1 MSLLRI
7 EPIPIDY
14 NARGLVMLDPAF
26 MSKEKIRVDDIV
38 DITTGFGKSLI
49 ARVASPLAGDREKG
63 FVRMDQYQT
72 QSIKA
77 MIGDPVEVEK
87 AVVANLEKV
96 VLSPLMDVSHLIT
109 DLEEYLVK
117 TFAELKMPVNKRTVL
132 FAKLPGAAA
141 GTRFKVVELKPAQGL
156 IIESTAIEIKYLFTP
171 GEAQVTF
178 EDVGGLDKEVKLVRE
193 MVELPV
199 RFPEAFRQ
207 LGINPPRGV
216 ILYGPAGAGKTHLTK
231 ALANEL
237 DAEFHYI
244 NGPELIGTQ
253 YGETEANL
261 RKTFEQASHHLPSI
275 ILVDEIDVLIPKR
288 GASGT
293 FTDTRMSTQFL
304 ELLDGL
310 KKVEGVMVIGTTNRI
325 DSVDHAA
332 RRPGRFDREIF
343 IGPPNAEGRLEIL
356 KIHTRGMPL
365 SKEAGEHLPQIAKA
379 THGFVG
385 ADLMEL
391 CREAGLNSL
400 RRHIGDRWA
409 FLSRLELSLQDLVVE
424 KDDFLQAISK
434 LRPSALREA
443 LTTIPDV
450 RWEDIGGLEEVKER
464 LKELVEKPLLNPEV
478 FSRMNI
484 KPPTGVLLY
493 GPPGTGKTLLAK
505 AIANECNANFISVK
519 GPEIFSKW
527 VGESEE
533 AIRHIF
539 RIARQVSPTIIFFDQ
554 LDALAPKRSGLDS
567 GARAAER
574 VVNQLLAEMDG
585 IEPLRGIIIVGAT
598 NRLDLLDSAI
608 LRPGRFGVHLYVP
621 LPDNKARREILETK
635 LKNIILD
642 SKLSLHEAADYLMD
656 RTDGYSGADLDVVCQ
671 EATLQALRQAS
682 YDEAAP
688 VGLEHFEEALK
699 KVQDS
704 RKLYAAEE
712 AMGVSG

>member
-7 EPIPIDY
+7 EPMPVGDS
-14 NARGLVMLDPAF
+14 AKGMVMLDPAF
-26 MSKEKIRVDDIV
+26 MSQEKIKAGDVV
-38 DITTGFGKSLI
+38 EITTGFGKSI
-49 ARVASPLAGDREKG
+49 IGRVAPPLSADKEKG
-63 FVRMDQYQT
+63 FIRMDQYQT

-77 MIGDPVEVEK
+77 MLGDPVEVEK
-87 AVVANLEKV
+87 TTVSNLEKV
-96 VLSPLMDVSHLIT
+96 VLSPLMDVSHLIS

-117 TFAELKMPVNKRTVL
+117 TFSALKIAVCKRTVL

-141 GTRFKVVELKPAQGL
+141 GTRFKVVELKPVQGV
-156 IIESTAIEIKYLFTP
+156 ITESTAIEIKYLFTP

-178 EDVGGLDKEVKLVRE
+178 EDVGGLGKEVKLVRE
-193 MVELPV
+193 LVELPV

-216 ILYGPAGAGKTHLTK
+216 VLYGPAGSGKTHLTK

-304 ELLDGL
+304 ELMDGL
-310 KKVEGVMVIGTTNRI
+310 KRVEGVMVIGTTNRV

-343 IGPPNAEGRLEIL
+343 IGPPNSEGRLEVL

-365 SKEAGEHLPQIAKA
+365 SKEAADYLPAIAKS

-400 RRHIGDRWA
+400 RRTIGDRWA
-409 FLSRLELSLQDLVVE
+409 FLSKLELNLQDLVVE
-424 KDDFLQAISK
+424 KDDFIQAISK

-443 LTTIPDV
+443 VTTIPDV
-450 RWEDIGGLEEVKER
+450 RWEDIGGLGEVKDR
-464 LKELVEKPLLNPEV
+464 LRELVEKPLLHPEV
-478 FSRMNI
+478 FAKMNI

-539 RIARQVSPTIIFFDQ
+539 RVARQVSPTIIFFDQ
-554 LDALAPKRSGLDS
+554 LDALAPKRSGIDS

-585 IEPLRGIIIVGAT
+585 IEPLSGIIIVGAT
-598 NRLDLLDSAI
+598 NRLDLLDPAI
-608 LRPGRFGVHLYVP
+608 LRPGRFGVHLFVP
-621 LPDNKARREILETK
+621 LPDQRARREVLELK
-635 LKNIILD
+635 LCKIVLD
-642 SKLSLHEAADYLMD
+642 GKLCLSDAIEWLLE
-656 RTDGYSGADLDVVCQ
+656 RTDGFSGADLDVVCQ
-671 EATLQALRQAS
+671 EATLQALRQS
-682 YDEAAP
+682 NYGEVAP
-688 VGLEHFEEALK
+688 VSLELFEQALK
-699 KVQDS
+699 KVYDS
-704 RKLYAAEE
+704 RKLYADQE
-712 AMGVSG
+712 AVEA